1 MTDNPALILEAH
13 GQSLCVLPGVG
24 GTIGHWRDGD
34 IDLLRPADA
43 DAIAQRLPRQTG
55 CYPLIPFS
63 GRVRA
68 GLFHFD
74 GEPVQLALNFA
85 PETHA
90 IHGSA
95 WMKVWS
101 EASRGADHL
110 RIVLEHPPGPNWPW
124 RYRAW
129 QEFHL
134 SADGLTVEI
143 GLQNTDEKAF
153 PAGIGLH
160 PYFPRRPDTRM
171 TAQLGGVWQYDSVL
185 IPVKHEATPEKWD
198 FSAGRLV
205 DPVRVDHTFTDIGGP
220 IQIDWPHLGRG
231 VRIEPDSAFDKFVI
245 FIPEGRDYFCV
256 EPVTIMPDAFDRP
269 QSDRPGF
276 KVLAPGESF
285 AGKVKFRILKGV
297 QA

>member
-1 MTDNPALILEAH
+1 MTDNPILLLEAH

-43 DAIAQRLPRQTG
+43 EAIVQRSPRQTG

-68 GLFHFD
+68 GLFHFE
-74 GEPVQLALNFA
+74 GAPVRLALNFA

-95 WMKVWS
+95 WMNRWS
-101 EASRGADHL
+101 ETSRGIDRL
-110 RIVLEHPPGPNWPW
+110 RIELNHPPGPNWPW
-124 RYRAW
+124 RYEAW
-129 QEFHL
+129 QEFRL

-143 GLQNTDEKAF
+143 GLRNTDEKAF

-160 PYFPRRPDTRM
+160 PYFHRDSDTRM
-171 TAQLGGVWQYDSVL
+171 TARLGGVWQYDSVL
-185 IPVKHEATPEKWD
+185 IPVKHERTPAKWD

-220 IQIDWPHLGRG
+220 IEIVWPHLDRG
-231 VRIEPDSAFDKFVI
+231 VRIAPDPVFDKFVV
-245 FIPEGRDYFCV
+245 FIPDGRPYFCV

-269 QSDRPGF
+269 ASDRPGF
-276 KVLAPGESF
+276 RVLAPGESF
-285 AGKVKFRILKGV
+285 SGAVQFQILRGVK
-297 QA
+297 A